1 MFDLL
6 SFDENPDFYNSGR
19 AGVAEWGQPLRTWRH
34 CSNGTKLM
42 GSVVSILLPKAAY
55 LSATHV
61 VIHSIE
67 RRTGE
72 AIHN

>member
-42 GSVVSILLPKAAY
+42 GSVVLNLVAQGSIPV
-55 LSATHV
+55 SNTC
-61 VIHSIE
+61 SDS
-67 RRTGE
+67 
-72 AIHN
+72 

>member
-19 AGVAEWGQPLRTWRH
+19 AGVAEWGQPLRTWRR

-42 GSVVSILLPKAAY
+42 GSVVLNLVAQGSIPV
-55 LSATHV
+55 SNPC
-61 VIHSIE
+61 SDS
-67 RRTGE
+67 
-72 AIHN
+72 

>member
-19 AGVAEWGQPLRTWRH
+19 AGVAEWGQPLRTWRC

-42 GSVVSILLPKAAY
+42 GSVVLNLVAQGSIPVRNPC
-55 LSATHV
+55 SD
-61 VIHSIE
+61 S
-67 RRTGE
+67 
-72 AIHN
+72 